1 MTHPFV
7 IPSLRGI
14 VEDVDRANHA
24 PVTDELTST
33 LALPWILRLRYGLA
47 ATEGAIVALAIVV
60 ARAHAP
66 LLPAAVVIAI
76 TALSN
81 RFQSHLQ
88 RALKIPIDKMIAGL
102 FCLDILCLTA
112 IFMLTGGATNPFS
125 LLYLVQITL
134 SAAILSKRWTW
145 FLGVLAI
152 FCFGSL
158 FVFYVPIPL
167 LEMHHYHAGLDLH
180 LMGMWIGFT
189 VAAFLIALF
198 SGKIS
203 EALREREKRLL
214 LLQQQL
220 AAKEKLASLA
230 TLAAGAAHEL
240 STPLA
245 TIAVVA
251 KELENFATRTELN
264 SAVAEDSRLIRSEV
278 ERCRHILQGMSA
290 QGAEFPGEK
299 PIVIAV
305 AEIVHR
311 LRQQLPIA
319 ALDRLQIDSAIE
331 ETKIVVP
338 VQALL
343 QSLSALVKNAAEAE
357 GGSAPILLRVTA
369 ETDTVYFAVKDE
381 GPGIPEQLL
390 RRIGEPFFTTK
401 PPGKGMGLGTFLVRA
416 FAEGLGGSLEF
427 ESQPGEGTTA
437 TLSIPANSLERVPV
451 AASAH

>member
-1 MTHPFV
+1 MDSTNQ
-7 IPSLRGI
+7 IASK
-14 VEDVDRANHA
+14 NA

-47 ATEGAIVALAIVV
+47 ATEAAIVALAVVV
-60 ARAHAP
+60 ARAHV
-66 LLPAAVVIAI
+66 LLIPAAIVIAV
-76 TALSN
+76 TTFSN
-81 RFQSHLQ
+81 TFQGSLQ
-88 RALKIPIDKMIAGL
+88 RILKIPVDKMIAAL

-145 FLGVLAI
+145 FLGVLSI

-158 FVFYVPIPL
+158 FLFYFPIPL

-180 LMGMWIGFT
+180 LLGMWIGFT

-203 EALREREKRLL
+203 EALRERENRLL

-290 QGAEFPGEK
+290 QGAEFPGER
-299 PIVIAV
+299 PGAISV
-305 AEIVHR
+305 AELVSR
-311 LRQQLPIA
+311 LRQHLPADIA
-319 ALDRLQIDSAIE
+319 ERLRVDSPVASARLL
-331 ETKIVVP
+331 VP

-343 QSLSALVKNAAEAE
+343 QSLSALVKNAAEAV
-357 GGSAPILLRVTA
+357 GDPVPIVLRVTA
-369 ETDTVYFAVKDE
+369 MADNLRFAVSDQ

-401 PPGKGMGLGTFLVRA
+401 PAGKGMGLGTFLVRA

-437 TLSIPANSLERVPV
+437 TLSIPANSLERVPLATSV
-451 AASAH
+451 R